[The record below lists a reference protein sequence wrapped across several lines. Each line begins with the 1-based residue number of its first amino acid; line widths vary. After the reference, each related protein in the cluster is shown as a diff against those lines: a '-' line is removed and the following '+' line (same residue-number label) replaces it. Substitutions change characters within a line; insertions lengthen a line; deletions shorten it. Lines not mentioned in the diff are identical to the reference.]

1 MKDSIVKEISA
12 RYSEDMA
19 LKMTS
24 LKTLSVLD
32 GIVDD
37 DRLDKGKRLYLL
49 SEIENWAK
57 SKQITALHTKVK

>member
-1 MKDSIVKEISA
+1 MKDSTVKAISA

-24 LKTLSVLD
+24 VKTMSILD

-37 DRLDKGKRLYLL
+37 DRLTKGQRLFLV
-49 SEIENWAK
+49 SEIESWAK
-57 SKQITALHTKVK
+57 TKQITELVRK

>member
-1 MKDSIVKEISA
+1 MKDSIVKEIST

-24 LKTLSVLD
+24 VKTMSILD

-37 DRLDKGKRLYLL
+37 ERLTKGQRLFLVA
-49 SEIENWAK
+49 EIESWAK
-57 SKQITALHTKVK
+57 SKQITELARK

>member
-1 MKDSIVKEISA
+1 MKDSIVKEIST

-24 LKTLSVLD
+24 VKTMSILD

-37 DRLDKGKRLYLL
+37 ERLTKGQRLFLVV
-49 SEIENWAK
+49 EIESWAK
-57 SKQITALHTKVK
+57 SKQITELARK